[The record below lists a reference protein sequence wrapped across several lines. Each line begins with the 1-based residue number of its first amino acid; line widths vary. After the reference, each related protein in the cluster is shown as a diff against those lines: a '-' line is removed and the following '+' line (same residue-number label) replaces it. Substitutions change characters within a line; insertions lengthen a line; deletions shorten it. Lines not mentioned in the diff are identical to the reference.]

1 MKAFWVPQKAPDAR
15 INLEKPD
22 SSTFCPAS
30 GKKLKLKDLI
40 PVKFA
45 PVPEGESG
53 VHMDPITKDNFT
65 NASALVVL
73 KPKGM
78 PCQCFPGQTARTGA
92 FQCNRLSVRADLNV
106 HALSQNLSLWRVSPE
121 PIS

>member
-1 MKAFWVPQKAPDAR
+1 MLLQEMKAFWVPQKAPDAR
-15 INLEKPD
+15 INLDKPD

-45 PVPEGESG
+45 HVPEGESG

-73 KPKGM
+73 KPTGTS
-78 PCQCFPGQTARTGA
+78 CRCLPG
-92 FQCNRLSVRADLNV
+92 
-106 HALSQNLSLWRVSPE
+106 
-121 PIS
+121 